1 MTISVFNPDGVEILG
16 NSRVVALPA
25 VADLDAATVAEAN
38 AGTAIE
44 CSIKQFGATTDVSYV
59 DAQYLCDKVAQ
70 RRVGR
75 REFNMEPLV
84 IKVDPQDTTAIEAIF
99 YEDAKVTLLHRPGIN
114 HTDAFASGQQ
124 YQAVQ
129 GTVAAVDLVAVDLT
143 EGAVYELRVA
153 LAVEKATRPFGT
165 IAA

>member
-1 MTISVFNPDGVEILG
+1 MTISVFNPDGVEVLG
-16 NSRVVALPA
+16 NSRVLALPA
-25 VADLDAATVAEAN
+25 AADLDAITVAEGN

-44 CSIKQFGATTDVSYV
+44 CSIKQFGATTDVTYIN
-59 DAQYLCDKVAQ
+59 AQYLCDKVAK

-75 REFNMEPLV
+75 REYNMEPLT
-84 IKVDPQDTTAIEAIF
+84 IKVDPQDTEAIEAIF
-99 YEDAKVTLLHRPGIN
+99 YEDAKVTLMHRPGIE
-114 HTDAFASGQQ
+114 HTEELATGQK

-129 GTVAAVDLVAVDLT
+129 GTVAAVDLVPVDLT

-165 IAA
+165 ITA